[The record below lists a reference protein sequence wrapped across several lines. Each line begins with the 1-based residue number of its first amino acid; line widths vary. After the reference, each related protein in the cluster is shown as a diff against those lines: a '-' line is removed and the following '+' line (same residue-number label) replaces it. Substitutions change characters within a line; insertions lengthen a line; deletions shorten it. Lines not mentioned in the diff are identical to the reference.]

1 MDDEKVDPS
10 KLEHQVEVAERAA
23 SVVSDQTTAERLR
36 AFAEQVRQ
44 MLQRLLTA
52 RRRNRSE
59 RARISSG
66 NSRVNPRAG
75 TWSSGLRRSGK
86 CRIRTA
92 SRDRAGPAS

>member
-23 SVVSDQTTAERLR
+23 SVVSDKTTAERLR

-52 RRRNRSE
+52 RRRNQE
-59 RARISSG
+59 VRARAYQLWELAGKPSG
-66 NSRVNPRAG
+66 
-75 TWSSGLRRSGK
+75 
-86 CRIRTA
+86 
-92 SRDRAGPAS
+92 RDLEFWFEAERQVQNKNGE